1 MRQLPSGTVTFLFT
15 DIEGSTRLLAEL
27 GEGYA
32 EALAE
37 HRRVLRE
44 AFRRHR
50 GVEVDTQGDAFFY
63 AFRSAGEAVAAA
75 DEAQAALTDG
85 RIRVRIGIHAGEPQ
99 RTDEGYVGLDVHRAA
114 RICSTAH
121 GGQVVLSERTCSL
134 LDSPF
139 SLVDLGL
146 HRLKDLGEAEKLFQ
160 LGDRTFPPLQSLN
173 ATNLPA
179 QPSPLVGREG
189 ELDEVQA
196 LVRAHRLVTLT
207 GAGGSGKTRL
217 GLQVAAELTDEFK
230 DGVFWVPLAALT
242 DSELVL
248 TTIAATLGARDR
260 LAEHIDEKRML
271 LLLDNLEQIV
281 ECAPALAE
289 LLESCPNL
297 RLLATSRALL
307 RLSSER
313 GYEVP
318 PLPEHDAVALFRARA
333 LQTEPLAA
341 VRDICRRLDGLPLAI
356 ELAAAR
362 TGIFPPDKL
371 LERLEQRLP
380 LLTGGRRDA
389 PERQRTLRAAIEWSY
404 DLLSPQDRQLFAQL
418 AVFAGGFDLEA
429 ADSVCEADLDTLE
442 SLVEQS
448 LLRRTEE
455 GRFFYLETIR
465 ELALEKLAASGE
477 ESTIRRRHAEH
488 FLALAQSANLHNE
501 AEGEQ
506 RHDIVIRD
514 RDNVRGAL
522 EWARD
527 SGEIELGL
535 RLAVALENYWATNN
549 PREGVSWVGELLEQ
563 AGELPGDLRAR
574 ALRTYGAS
582 TYIFGDFETG
592 TRYYEASLAEYHRL
606 GDERGIAI
614 LIHRLAGDAL
624 RRGERERARTL
635 GEKSLGLHRKVKFK
649 RGEAQALSLIAHLE
663 LDEGNEELGIE
674 LLGRSAALCQEIGFT
689 WWRAG
694 VLLDLSELLLE
705 RGRLAE
711 SEARARE
718 ALPLVER
725 MGDRQNTIWALAL
738 LARLAAETGRV
749 THAGRLWGVIEAEE
763 ARAPV
768 GQWEEERETYAEP
781 VLARAGPEFEQGRQ
795 DGWRLSLWEAVED
808 ALEARESQ
816 VSPPAG

>member
-1 MRQLPSGTVTFLFT
+1 VRQLPSGTVTFLFT
-15 DIEGSTRLLAEL
+15 DIEGSTRLLSEI
-27 GEGYA
+27 GEAYA

-44 AFRRHR
+44 VFQRHR

-63 AFRSAGEAVAAA
+63 AFQSAEEAVAAA
-75 DEAQAALTDG
+75 EETQAALTVG
-85 RIRVRIGIHAGEPQ
+85 RIRVRIGIHTGEPQ
-99 RTDEGYVGLDVHRAA
+99 RAEEGYVGLDVHRAA

-121 GGQVVLSERTCSL
+121 GGQVVLSERTRSL

-139 SLVDLGL
+139 SFVDLGL

-217 GLQVAAELTDEFK
+217 GLQVAADLTAEFK

-248 TTIAATLGARDR
+248 PTIAATLGARDG

-297 RLLATSRALL
+297 KLLATSRAVL

-313 GYEVP
+313 EYEVP
-318 PLPEHDAVALFRARA
+318 PLPEQDAVALFRARA

-341 VRDICRRLDGLPLAI
+341 VREICRRLDGLPLAI

-362 TGIFPPDKL
+362 TGILPPDKL

-404 DLLSPQDRQLFAQL
+404 DLLSPKDRKHFAAL
-418 AVFAGGFDLEA
+418 AVFAGGFELEA
-429 ADSVCEADLDTLE
+429 ADSVCDADLDTLE

-465 ELALEKLAASGE
+465 ELALEKLEESGE
-477 ESTIRRRHAEH
+477 AEEIKRRHAEH
-488 FLALAQSANLHNE
+488 FLALAESANLTVE
-501 AEGEQ
+501 AEGEM
-506 RHDIVIRD
+506 RHDVVIRE
-514 RDNVRGAL
+514 RNNVRGAL

-527 SGEIELGL
+527 SGEVELGL
-535 RLAVALENYWATNN
+535 RLTVALENYWATNS
-549 PREGVSWVGELLEQ
+549 PREGMRWVGELLEQ

-574 ALRTYGAS
+574 ALRTYGAA
-582 TYIFGDFETG
+582 TYIFGEFETG
-592 TRYYEASLAEYHRL
+592 TRYYEASLAQYRRL
-606 GDERGIAI
+606 GDERGIAV
-614 LIHRLAGDAL
+614 LLHRLAIEAR
-624 RRGERERARTL
+624 RRGEMERARAL
-635 GEKSLGLHRKVKFK
+635 AEESLRLDRKLGLRK
-649 RGEAQALSLIAHLE
+649 GEPQALSLLASLE
-663 LDEGNEELGIE
+663 LEEGNEERAFE
-674 LLGRSAALCQEIGFT
+674 LYERSAALSEESGFT
-689 WWRAG
+689 WWRVN
-694 VLLDLSELLLE
+694 VLLTLAELLLE
-705 RGRLAE
+705 RGRIPE
-711 SEARARE
+711 SDARARE
-718 ALPLVER
+718 ALPLLAR
-725 MGDRQNTIWALAL
+725 MADRQQTVYALAL
-738 LARLAAETGRV
+738 LARSAAETGQAAR
-749 THAGRLWGVIEAEE
+749 AGRLWGAVEAEE
-763 ARAPV
+763 ARSPV
-768 GQWEEERETYAEP
+768 GQWEDERDNYAEP
-781 VLARAGPEFEQGRQ
+781 ILAHAGPEFERGRR
-795 DGWRLSLWEAVED
+795 DGWNLSLWDAVKD
-808 ALEARESQ
+808 ALVAETGGA
-816 VSPPAG
+816 